1 MTTTLDSTDSH
12 TEWEKYATLAI
23 TGMLFLERI
32 FKNSRFFI
40 KFGPSGL
47 SCGNRTP
54 PTSPAVSR
62 DEESPPDTSTPL
74 DTTELEEFREYK
86 RKKQKR
92 QAKKARAKQ
101 LNYNKSH
108 DSAEDSP

>member
-1 MTTTLDSTDSH
+1 MTTTLDSTDDS
-12 TEWEKYATLAI
+12 TDIAKYATLAI

-32 FKNSRFFI
+32 FKNSRFFF

-54 PTSPAVSR
+54 PTSPVVSHDQER
-62 DEESPPDTSTPL
+62 PESTPL
-74 DTTELEEFREYK
+74 DTSELEEFREYQR
-86 RKKQKR
+86 RKEKR